1 MVSPQAVAF
10 RVGPVWQT
18 LLRQLYGLTVSDTA
32 LLNRNGF
39 PESIL
44 EMRLIFGNK
53 YVWFNPMAAV
63 LSFSIFSVSS
73 IQEVC
78 KKWIPD
84 LFEFELSY

>member
-32 LLNRNGF
+32 LLNRNSF

-44 EMRLIFGNK
+44 EMRLIFGNI
-53 YVWFNPMAAV
+53 YV
-63 LSFSIFSVSS
+63 
-73 IQEVC
+73 
-78 KKWIPD
+78 
-84 LFEFELSY
+84 